1 MRSYSWPSHRPQ
13 REGSMEAERTEL
25 QEVTIYTDGACIG
38 NPGPGGYGVV
48 LEFGQ
53 HRKTLS
59 GGYRLTT
66 SNRMEMMAL
75 IVGLKALKRRCKVT
89 IYSDSEI
96 LVDGIMKRTAYRAR
110 ANGWKVGKKV
120 KANGDLWCEIL
131 DLCDRHAVELAWLP
145 GHSGHLS
152 NELAD
157 QLAKVA
163 ARRGDLLI
171 DEAFEEGATTK
182 RGPELAFG

>member
-1 MRSYSWPSHRPQ
+1 
-13 REGSMEAERTEL
+13 MESERADL
-25 QEVTIYTDGACIG
+25 QEVTIHTDGACIG
-38 NPGPGGYGVV
+38 NPGPGGYGVI
-48 LEFGQ
+48 LEFDH
-53 HRKTLS
+53 HRKMLS
-59 GGYRLTT
+59 GGCRLTT

-96 LVDGIMKRTAYRAR
+96 LVDGIMKRAAYKAR
-110 ANGWKVGKKV
+110 ANGWKVGRKV
-120 KANGDLWCEIL
+120 KGNSDLWCEIL
-131 DLCDRHAVELAWLP
+131 DLCDLHVVELVWLP
-145 GHSGHLS
+145 GHSGHPG

-157 QLAKVA
+157 GLAKAA

-171 DEAFEEGATTK
+171 DEAFEKGETTR

>member
-1 MRSYSWPSHRPQ
+1 
-13 REGSMEAERTEL
+13 MEPEPTEL
-25 QEVTIYTDGACIG
+25 QEVTIHTDGSCIG

-48 LEFGQ
+48 LEFGH

-96 LVDGIMKRTAYRAR
+96 LVDGIKKRMAYKSRAD
-110 ANGWKVGKKV
+110 GWKVKRKV
-120 KANGDLWCEIL
+120 KRNDDLWCEIL
-131 DLCDRHAVELAWLP
+131 DLCGRHIVELSWLP
-145 GHSGHLS
+145 GHSGHRG

-157 QLAKVA
+157 RLAKSA
-163 ARRGDLLI
+163 ARGDDLLI
-171 DEAFEEGATTK
+171 DEAYEEGTTTI
-182 RGPELAFG
+182 RQGQGPGFAFG